1 MATQR
6 QRPEQPLRKYVKFHS
21 PNGSFSRTLSS
32 SDWKLLGAEG
42 APSGTTWDAGNGFR
56 VLREEIPL
64 EDWQLEE
71 YLKQDRS
78 LVLVEE

>member
-1 MATQR
+1 MAQN
-6 QRPEQPLRKYVKFHS
+6 QRPEQPLRKYVKFNS
-21 PNGSFSRTLSS
+21 PNKFHERSLSGA
-32 SDWKLLGAEG
+32 DWKMLGAEG
-42 APSGTTWDAGNGFR
+42 EPEGTTWNAANGFR

-64 EDWQLEE
+64 EDWQLED

>member
-1 MATQR
+1 MAQR
-6 QRPEQPLRKYVKFHS
+6 QRPEHTPRKYVKFNS
-21 PNGSFSRTLSS
+21 PNQSMERSLSGA
-32 SDWKLLGAEG
+32 DWKLLGAEG
-42 APSGTTWDAGNGFR
+42 EPKGTTWSEANGFR
-56 VLREEIPL
+56 VLREDIPL